1 MPAPSS
7 LARSAYVGLWRRGR
21 RAAEASGALAALDRR
36 AADRPGGAAAHAR
49 SLFAIHD
56 AADLVRL
63 DVPWWTYGA
72 AARVAAH
79 LDALGGRA
87 RVFEYGS
94 GASSVWLARRA
105 ARVTSVEHHPGF
117 AALVRDLARDAGVA
131 DRLELVEV
139 GPERPGAGGPVVPS
153 GRRGESGLDYAR
165 YVRAIDAVD
174 GDLDLVVVDGR
185 ARGAC
190 LEAAARRLAPGG
202 LVLLDDSQRPRYA
215 PAVAAS
221 GLVVRRYRGWVP
233 SLPYPR
239 ESAVLALPGRAA
251 GAAGAPG
258 A

>member
-1 MPAPSS
+1 M
-7 LARSAYVGLWRRGR
+7 ARSAYVGLWRSGR
-21 RAAEASGALAALDRR
+21 RAAEASGVLAALDRR

-131 DRLELVEV
+131 DRLELLEV
-139 GPERPGAGGPVVPS
+139 APERSTAPVVPS
-153 GRRGESGLDYAR
+153 GRRGEAGLDYGR

-190 LEAAARRLAPGG
+190 LAAAARRLAPGG

-239 ESAVLALPGRAA
+239 ETAVLALPGRAG
-251 GAAGAPG
+251 GAAVEPG
-258 A
+258 AVGEPGA